1 MLHFMYKRAYY
12 VLNMMFYDAV
22 SGGETANRKSLVA
35 AKLNRVC
42 RNKPFT
48 ALIPT
53 LSYIISAS

>member
-1 MLHFMYKRAYY
+1 MT
-12 VLNMMFYDAV
+12 FYDAV
-22 SGGETANRKSLVA
+22 SGDETANRKSLVV
-35 AKLNRVC
+35 AKLNGVC

>member
-1 MLHFMYKRAYY
+1 MLRFMYKRAYY
-12 VLNMMFYDAV
+12 VLDMTFYDAV
-22 SGGETANRKSLVA
+22 SGDETANRKSLVV
-35 AKLNRVC
+35 AKLNGVC